1 LKESQKAQDSHISL
15 NTLIIMV
22 AVAPNVLDAVATTV
36 NVNEERNSAKQLQR
50 LEEQKARDAKKAAK
64 RQFKALQKERR
75 AAEKARKEEERSRKM
90 EELKAEKDG
99 KTPKEMEEEKRR
111 EEERELFEKEFG
123 ITDDQ
128 SKVQKMHIK
137 KSAFDSNRLG
147 GTHMA

>member
-1 LKESQKAQDSHISL
+1 
-15 NTLIIMV
+15 MV
-22 AVAPNVLDAVATTV
+22 GVAPIVLDAVTKTV
-36 NVNEERNSAKQLQR
+36 NNNEEEKELSPKQLQR
-50 LEEQKARDAKKAAK
+50 LEAQKAREAKKVAN

-90 EELKAEKDG
+90 EELQAEKDG

-123 ITDDQ
+123 IVDDQ
-128 SKVQKMHIK
+128 SKVQTMHVK

-147 GTHMA
+147 GAHMA